1 MRLKFAPILL
11 AGLTAACAPPTKS
24 EAQDAQPPAAQIA
37 QTTEAAPAVGL
48 RLDFPVVCSVGSSCE
63 VQNYVD
69 RDPGPEAKDFR
80 CGSSTYEAHGG
91 VDIRIP
97 DMAAQAAGVDVL
109 AAAAG
114 KVARLRDGVA
124 DVSVRTRGAAA
135 LQGQDCGNGVVID
148 HGQGWE
154 TQYCH
159 LAQGSLKVKV
169 GDVVTAGT
177 PIARIGLS
185 GNTEYPHLHLTVRKD
200 GVMVDPSSPE
210 PGCDPARRGVGL
222 WTPGAARAMAYKS
235 GAVLN
240 AGFAADAVDMA
251 AIEAGGIAPPRPQT
265 ALVAYVRAVNLQ
277 GGDVQELTLTGP
289 DGRVL
294 VSSAQPALDRAKAQY
309 MLIAGKRAQ
318 PAGWPPGR
326 YVATYVVRRGGKA
339 VISRDFAVVL

>member
-1 MRLKFAPILL
+1 MKFAPILL
-11 AGLTAACAPPTKS
+11 AGLVAACAPPTES
-24 EAQDAQPPAAQIA
+24 EAQGAHIT
-37 QTTEAAPAVGL
+37 QTAPATQAAGL
-48 RLDFPVVCSVGSSCE
+48 PLDFPVACTVGSSCE

-69 RDPGPEAKDFR
+69 RDPGPEAKDYR

-114 KVARLRDGVA
+114 KVARLRDGLA

-169 GDVVTAGT
+169 GDAVAAGT

-210 PGCDPARRGVGL
+210 PGCDPARRGAGL
-222 WTPGAARAMAYKS
+222 WTPSAERAMAYKA

-251 AIEAGGIAPPRPQT
+251 AIEAGGIAPPTTRT
-265 ALVAYVRAVNLQ
+265 GLVAYVRAINLQ
-277 GGDVQELTLTGP
+277 GGDVQELTLAAP

-309 MLIAGKRAQ
+309 MVIAGKRAQ
-318 PAGWPPGR
+318 AAGWPPGR

-339 VISRDFAVVL
+339 VISRTFAAVL

>member
-11 AGLTAACAPPTKS
+11 AGLAAACAPPAES
-24 EAQDAQPPAAQIA
+24 EAQSPQPPAAQA
-37 QTTEAAPAVGL
+37 SAGL
-48 RLDFPVVCSVGSSCE
+48 RLDFPVACAVGSSCE

-69 RDPGPEAKDFR
+69 RDPGPEAKDYR

-97 DMAAQAAGVDVL
+97 DLTAQAAGVKVL

-114 KVARLRDGVA
+114 KVARLRDGVP
-124 DVSVRTRGAAA
+124 DVSVKTRGAAA

-169 GDVVTAGT
+169 GDTVAAGT

-185 GNTEYPHLHLTVRKD
+185 GNTEYPHLHLTVRRD

-210 PGCDPARRGVGL
+210 PGCDPERSGAGL
-222 WTPGAARAMAYKS
+222 WTPKAAQAMAYKP

-240 AGFAADAVDMA
+240 AGFASEPVDMA
-251 AIEAGGIAPPRPQT
+251 AIEAGAITPPTPQT
-265 ALVAYVRAVNLQ
+265 ALVAYVRAINLR
-277 GGDVQELTLTGP
+277 GGDVQELTVTGP

-309 MLIAGKRAQ
+309 MVIAGKRAQ
-318 PAGWPPGR
+318 AAGWPKGR
-326 YVATYVVRRGGKA
+326 YAATYAVRRGGKV
-339 VISRDFAVVL
+339 VISREFAVVL

>member
-1 MRLKFAPILL
+1 MKFAPILL
-11 AGLTAACAPPTKS
+11 AGLTAACAPPTES
-24 EAQDAQPPAAQIA
+24 EAQGAQPPAQITQA
-37 QTTEAAPAVGL
+37 TQATPAAGL
-48 RLDFPVVCSVGSSCE
+48 HLDFPVACAVGSTCE

-69 RDPGPEAKDFR
+69 RDPGPEAQDYR
-80 CGSSTYEAHGG
+80 CGSSTYQAHGG
-91 VDIRIP
+91 VDIRVP
-97 DMAAQAAGVDVL
+97 DMAAQAAGVEVL

-135 LQGQDCGNGVVID
+135 LQGLDCGNGVVID

-159 LAQGSLKVKV
+159 LAQGSLTVKV
-169 GDVVTAGT
+169 GDAVAAGT

-210 PGCDPARRGVGL
+210 PGCAPARRGVGL
-222 WTPGAARAMAYKS
+222 WTPSAARAMAYKA

-251 AIEAGGIAPPRPQT
+251 AIEAGQIAPPTAQT
-265 ALVAYVRAVNLQ
+265 GLVAYVRAINLQ

-289 DGRVL
+289 DGRIL

-309 MLIAGKRAQ
+309 MVIAGKRAQ
-318 PAGWPPGR
+318 AAGWPKGR